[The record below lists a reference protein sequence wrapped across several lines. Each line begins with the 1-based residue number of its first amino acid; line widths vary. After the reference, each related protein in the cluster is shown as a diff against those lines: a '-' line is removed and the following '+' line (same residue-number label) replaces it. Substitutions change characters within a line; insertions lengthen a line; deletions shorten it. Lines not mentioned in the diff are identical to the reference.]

1 MPLGVSLLDM
11 GGVPE
16 HDAHKLSGQA
26 SGEDAAVEALLHQKG
41 QAAGVVDVG
50 VGDEHIVDVIGSE
63 VQLVLIVLILTLLQ
77 AAVDE
82 NLLAVDLQ
90 AVTAAGDRVGGAEKC
105 QFHGIASFVYSIG
118 ACPYCTPLLRKKP
131 YLFVNIV

>member
-1 MPLGVSLLDM
+1 M

-82 NLLAVDLQ
+82 NLLAVDC
-90 AVTAAGDRVGGAEKC
+90 VGGAEKC